1 MCSAPTRRNKLTD
14 LQRQLSVLPNIELS
28 AVTSSGLPLREILK
42 NEIDDIVASECIFCG
57 EYMIKCIDKP
67 FIADEDWDRVMKEW
81 E

>member
-1 MCSAPTRRNKLTD
+1 M
-14 LQRQLSVLPNIELS
+14 LSGAELS
-28 AVTSSGLPLREILK
+28 AATASGLPLRELIR

-57 EYMIKCIDKP
+57 EYMIACIDKP